1 MAVTSNSLV
10 SFTPGSLSQPRRLFQ
25 PLPSSSLSFP
35 GSRSLSLKLTH
46 RSNSALG
53 CSLNV
58 PNSTDNDAPI
68 ETRYP
73 AFPTV
78 MDINQIRE
86 ILPHRFPFLLVDR
99 VIEYNPGVSA
109 VAIKNVTINDNFFP
123 GHFPERPIMPGV
135 LMVEDL
141 ATILLSSPFPYVFDT
156 LPDLCYLIPPKIE
169 NFILT
174 TAMAQVGGL
183 VMLQPEVGGSRENF
197 FFAGVDKV
205 RFRKPV
211 IAGDTLVMRMTL
223 IKLQK
228 RFGIAKMEGK
238 AYVGGDLVCEGEFLM
253 ATGSD

>member
-1 MAVTSNSLV
+1 MAASALSNALLSPF
-10 SFTPGSLSQPRRLFQ
+10 SPPSKPISSQPNFSLLKCPNTRSHPIP
-25 PLPSSSLSFP
+25 PLRKT
-35 GSRSLSLKLTH
+35 RSLTTF
-46 RSNSALG
+46 
-53 CSLNV
+53 CS
-58 PNSTDNDAPI
+58 SDAANAPQGDTPI
-68 ETRYP
+68 ELRYP

-135 LMVEDL
+135 LMVE
-141 ATILLSSPFPYVFDT
+141 
-156 LPDLCYLIPPKIE
+156 
-169 NFILT
+169 
-174 TAMAQVGGL
+174 AMAQVGGL

-197 FFAGVDKV
+197 FFAGIDKV

-223 IKLQK
+223 TKLQK

-238 AYVGGDLVCEGEFLM
+238 AFVGGDVVCEGEFLM
-253 ATGSD
+253 AMGS